1 MRATGVGTHVPE
13 RAPQSRATGVGARV
27 KTRVAAALLCAT
39 AAAATLAA
47 LPGCG
52 AKFELP
58 TERRQDRVIPS
69 DRSYQMEATWTGMSG
84 VHDIL
89 LTPAG
94 QLFVV
99 FNHGGSGPASRGEVQ
114 AFARLASGGSQTPL
128 PNYPFRTLFNP
139 VAIAQGDSSLFVLD
153 QGDTCLART
162 NPANGSCGAS
172 ETWNN
177 DVVDLRYYWRVR
189 EFNLVGKARGG
200 LDTASTF
207 TDTSMAFVDGI
218 AADDLGRVYLSG
230 TIIRYVVDQVDSRI
244 FTRTFLKRIQRYAR
258 GPRYP
263 GVTPN
268 DPNMPGAAWH
278 RDTTWIIEDG
288 DGGGFIGDPRG
299 LHWRSAGGTR
309 ALYEADAFKNQA
321 QKLYDN
327 ISSTPFFVV
336 DSDGGGERM
345 ASPTDVFADE
355 LGSVYVADTGNRRVL
370 RYLPDGSFVQ
380 RVDVERDAQGQELVE
395 PVAVAADSSLVFV
408 GDRSLGKVIRYR
420 RRQ

>member
-1 MRATGVGTHVPE
+1 MRATE
-13 RAPQSRATGVGARV
+13 RIKAATP
-27 KTRVAAALLCAT
+27 AT
-39 AAAATLAA
+39 AAAAAVLGIALGAA
-47 LPGCG
+47 LLAGCG
-52 AKFELP
+52 AQFELP
-58 TERRQDRVIPS
+58 TERRQDRAIPS

-84 VHDIL
+84 VNDIL
-89 LTPAG
+89 LTPSG

-99 FNHGGSGPASRGEVQ
+99 FNHGGSGTSSRGEVQ
-114 AFARLASGGSQTPL
+114 AFARLASGGNQTPL

-139 VAIAQGDSSLFVLD
+139 VAITQGGSNLFVLD
-153 QGDTCLART
+153 QGDTCLARR
-162 NPANGSCGAS
+162 NPANGSCGAD

-177 DVVDLRYYWRVR
+177 DVVDLLHYWRVR
-189 EFNLVGKARGG
+189 EYNLVGTGG
-200 LDTASTF
+200 GALDTVSTF

-230 TIIRYVVDQVDSRI
+230 TIIRYVVDQIDTRI

-299 LHWRSAGGTR
+299 MHWRSANGTR

-336 DSDGGGERM
+336 DSDDLGERM

-355 LGSVYVADTGNRRVL
+355 AGALYVADTGNRRVL
-370 RYLPDGSFVQ
+370 RYLPDGSFIQ
-380 RVDVERDAQGQELVE
+380 RVDVERDAQGQELVA